1 MAAATPGATAVDT
14 AVDTAAATDGD
25 AVGPTAAATAES
37 IADPTAGATAVSSGS
52 ATAGATAEP
61 LLLVK
66 RQAPEAEPSGCVLY
80 RYGSFSTE
88 LNIVR
93 EHRAEGLGGGG
104 SGGFSLHVTPRPLT
118 EGIESVAIVQVLP
131 AEPEGSANSVEL
143 TVTCEGR

>member
-1 MAAATPGATAVDT
+1 M
-14 AVDTAAATDGD
+14 
-25 AVGPTAAATAES
+25 
-37 IADPTAGATAVSSGS
+37 SSGS

-93 EHRAEGLGGGG
+93 EHRAEGLGGP
-104 SGGFSLHVTPRPLT
+104 GGFSLHVTPCPLT